1 MHAFSCENNW
11 GMLQAQVA
19 HMKTH
24 KSKWLVQWWFCKIQ
38 FIQIGIQKLPP
49 QRHGLYKFVEFH
61 MRHSV
66 VCLCYSCSNH
76 YVLKEKQATHYCMP
90 FKTFCSSNFY
100 FAKCKNSLKAKT
112 TYYSSTLLQNPKK
125 EQFRKV

>member
-1 MHAFSCENNW
+1 MVV
-11 GMLQAQVA
+11 LQDTV
-19 HMKTH
+19 HTNRYSKT
-24 KSKWLVQWWFCKIQ
+24 SS
-38 FIQIGIQKLPP
+38 GLPP

-125 EQFRKV
+125 ESTLGMCNCLSKSLPY